1 MIFKALKFT
10 LIFSFIIGLAYVI
23 QVKLL
28 QPNLTQEDA
37 ILIKFSYLFNFAFTY
52 FLMLNIIL
60 FQNKLKDKLGFVYL
74 GVSMLKFA
82 IFFFLTKIQNIE
94 INKSDFLL
102 FILPFIL
109 CLGVEIFYVVRI
121 LNSFNYNS
129 DKELE

>member
-10 LIFSFIIGLAYVI
+10 LIFSFLLGLAYVI
-23 QVKLL
+23 QVKFL
-28 QPNLTQEDA
+28 QPSLTEQDA
-37 ILIKFSYLFNFAFTY
+37 ILIKFSYLFNYAFTY
-52 FLMLNIIL
+52 FLMLNILL
-60 FQNKLKDKLGFVYL
+60 FQNKLKDKLGFIYL

-82 IFFFLTKIQNIE
+82 IFFFITKIENIE

-102 FILPFIL
+102 FIIPFVL
-109 CLGVEIFYVVRI
+109 CLAVEIFYVVRI